1 MTDCCPRCAHESV
14 GNLFSS
20 PVPGVWDVVQC
31 ARCLYTWRT
40 SEPDR
45 RTRRAAYP
53 QAFRLTVEDLANA
66 AEVPAVPPL
75 RTDGPRQRTGQT
87 SGPATGQASGPAAA
101 EAARP
106 QQTVRGQ

>member
-14 GNLFSS
+14 GTLYSS

-75 RTDGPRQRTGQT
+75 RTDGLQERTGQATGQT
-87 SGPATGQASGPAAA
+87 SGPAAA
-101 EAARP
+101 EADRP
-106 QQTVRGQ
+106 R

>member
-14 GNLFSS
+14 RTLYSS

-53 QAFRLTVEDLANA
+53 QAFRLTEEDLANA

-75 RTDGPRQRTGQT
+75 RTDGP
-87 SGPATGQASGPAAA
+87 PAA
-101 EAARP
+101 
-106 QQTVRGQ
+106 VRGPELS

>member
-14 GNLFSS
+14 GTLYSS

-31 ARCLYTWRT
+31 GRCLYTWRT

-53 QAFRLTVEDLANA
+53 RAFRLTVEDLANA

-75 RTDGPRQRTGQT
+75 RTDDPRRQ
-87 SGPATGQASGPAAA
+87 SGQASGPAAA
-101 EAARP
+101 RAGGP
-106 QQTVRGQ
+106 Q